1 MLVDHLKE
9 DIFRYNSSMTRVI
22 CKLSLF
28 TILVFT
34 FFLVT
39 LPSLIMYFIHQKTGR
54 YILAKIVSLHS
65 RICLKIFN
73 IDLSIIGKSNIDK
86 NGALLVSNHMSY
98 VDILCL
104 ASIYHTQFVT
114 SLEMKETPFLGHI
127 AQAAGCV
134 FVDRKSKNKREKEL
148 RDLVETLS
156 SGGLVTIFPEATS
169 TNGDDVLKF
178 RHGLFES
185 CFLAKRDVNP
195 ITINYKF
202 INNEKVSIHNRDL
215 ICWYGDMTF
224 FTHFFKLL
232 SIKSIHV
239 EIIFHEKLRHENF
252 TNKSDLANRS
262 HEIVKDKFLQ
272 LS

>member
-9 DIFRYNSSMTRVI
+9 DIFRYNSSMPRLLF
-22 CKLSLF
+22 KLSLF
-28 TILVFT
+28 AILVFT

-39 LPSLIMYFIHQKTGR
+39 LPSLTIYFIHQKTGR

-65 RICLKIFN
+65 TICLKIFN
-73 IDLSIIGKSNIDK
+73 IGLSVIGKSNIDK

-169 TNGDDVLKF
+169 TNGDDVLRF
-178 RHGLFES
+178 RHG
-185 CFLAKRDVNP
+185 
-195 ITINYKF
+195 YK
-202 INNEKVSIHNRDL
+202 L
-215 ICWYGDMTF
+215 IDSPNTTSSTTY
-224 FTHFFKLL
+224 KLQGAIGWGGYL
-232 SIKSIHV
+232 YLNKTDNTSETPKSN
-239 EIIFHEKLRHENF
+239 IILTEV
-252 TNKSDLANRS
+252 AA
-262 HEIVKDKFLQ
+262 
-272 LS
+272 